1 MKKQEQG
8 YKNKQIQRKELADL
22 KEAFNEYQ
30 NLRKVRG
37 YRETKSRE
45 PKDKEKGERNAV
57 QLKSQG

>member
-30 NLRKVRG
+30 NMRKARG
-37 YRETKSRE
+37 FREGKSRE
-45 PKDKEKGERNAV
+45 SKDKHG
-57 QLKSQG
+57 